1 MKNYSEIFN
10 GYYTEEGTPYY
21 CLNKSVVF
29 PSDQSLEFYTRYYVD
44 DDTPWTT
51 LSYKLYGTIDYWWV
65 LTSLNKS
72 MIFYAERGTEIL
84 IIHPNSIENILRK
97 IK

>member
-1 MKNYSEIFN
+1 MKNISQLYN
-10 GYYTEEGTPYY
+10 GYYTSEGIPF
-21 CLNKSVVF
+21 LNLSKSVVF
-29 PSDQSLEFYTRYYVD
+29 PEDDSLDIYDFYYAD
-44 DDTPWTT
+44 DDLAWTIV
-51 LSYKLYGTIDYWWV
+51 SYKLYGTIDYWWV